1 MNMSAASFLTSQS
14 PGDTGYIGSGG
25 SNLQPISLTGVFA
38 ISTTTTANV
47 VIPIPGMTGTGSVV
61 LSYITPGSTG
71 AGQWIT
77 SVSTGTNLVS
87 ISTGITQTSNDSII
101 WLTNKLQ

>member
-25 SNLQPISLTGVFA
+25 SNLQPVSLSGVFA
-38 ISTTTTANV
+38 ISTTTTSNV
-47 VIPIPGMTGTGSVV
+47 VIPIPGMTGTGAVV
-61 LSYITPGSTG
+61 LSYITPGSG

>member
-1 MNMSAASFLTSQS
+1 MSVTQLLTAQS
-14 PGDTGYIGSGG
+14 PGDTGYIGAGG
-25 SNLQPISLTGVFA
+25 SNLQPVSLTGVFA
-38 ISTTTTANV
+38 ISTTTTSNV
-47 VIPIPGMTGTGSVV
+47 VIPIPGMTGTGAVV
-61 LSYITPGSTG
+61 LSYITPGSGG

-77 SVSTGTNLVS
+77 AVSTGTNLVS

>member
-1 MNMSAASFLTSQS
+1 MSANTLLTSQS

-25 SNLQPISLTGVFA
+25 SNLQPVSLSGVFA
-38 ISTTTTANV
+38 ISTTTTSNV
-47 VIPIPGMTGTGSVV
+47 VIPIPGMTGTGAVV
-61 LSYITPGSTG
+61 LSYITPGSG